1 LTFFEDEKTFREI
14 DAALKLRTDTASSTS
29 DNKKDTEKSKD
40 KDKERDKD
48 KDIKIKNA
56 SNSPMRGEACVADSK
71 NDNDEKVKT
80 ESALGIVDYDSET
93 EKNEEMIVNETEK
106 EDDIIDENSPESV
119 KLREKYMLYKTFW
132 GLQSF
137 MSSDN
142 VKRFVDAPTA
152 AATTSNTGTTF
163 IRISNTFFEYLTLY

>member
-1 LTFFEDEKTFREI
+1 MTFFEDEKTFREI

-48 KDIKIKNA
+48 IKIKNA
-56 SNSPMRGEACVADSK
+56 SNSPMRGEVCVADSK
-71 NDNDEKVKT
+71 NDEKVKT

-106 EDDIIDENSPESV
+106 EDDVIDENSPESV

-132 GLQSF
+132 GLQSY

-152 AATTSNTGTTF
+152 AATTSNTGTIF
-163 IRISNTFFEYLTLY
+163 YLNIQHIF